1 METIDTIKAKLLA
14 DLRRLS
20 PHSVRVF
27 DSSDDYR
34 DVAVPSRRKRWGHV
48 IETIEARPWVRCE
61 LRDKRGQV
69 LGYVEAQPA
78 EDPGMSIVESQ
89 RPPQA
94 AQMNWFLDI
103 MLRAQHQALTFV
115 NKEHAIVLSSIRE
128 ILEVQTSAMRETV
141 ELLKQQRDVT
151 EEIAT
156 MRAAAAANGDDS
168 LEQITKIL
176 EQSPKLMEKIGPML
190 AMFLAPKR
198 VVARVAVAPSNGKP
212 PSSPPSSPA
221 ASNGKPGKP

>member
-1 METIDTIKAKLLA
+1 METHNMETVDQIKTKLLL
-14 DLRRLS
+14 DLRRLA

-34 DVAVPSRRKRWGHV
+34 DVAVPARRKRWAQV

-69 LGYVEAQPA
+69 LGYVETNA
-78 EDPGMSIVESQ
+78 EQDLAVEISDKL
-89 RPPQA
+89 PQHA
-94 AQMNWFLDI
+94 TEMRWFLDI

-115 NKEHAIVLSSIRE
+115 NKEHAVLLGSIRE

-141 ELLKQQRDVT
+141 ELLKQQRDVV

-156 MRAAAAANGDDS
+156 VRASAAAQGDDG
-168 LEQITKIL
+168 LEQILKIL
-176 EQSPKLMEKIGPML
+176 EESPKLMEKVGPMF
-190 AMFLAPKR
+190 AMLMAPKR
-198 VVARVAVAPSNGKP
+198 IAARAQPAANGKP
-212 PSSPPSSPA
+212 PSSPPAP
-221 ASNGKPGKP
+221 NGKPGKP